1 MEPRDH
7 LTVGVDLAS
16 KALRSIYPPGHCG
29 PNHYTTPPNP
39 PARYRWNC
47 VSDSTRS
54 PRHILGFPHS
64 AHLLLAVAAS
74 WTQLR
79 LKYPLP
85 ALILEAF
92 ASLHDPQ

>member
-39 PARYRWNC
+39 QHDIGGTVFPIPPAAPDI
-47 VSDSTRS
+47 SSAF
-54 PRHILGFPHS
+54 HI
-64 AHLLLAVAAS
+64 
-74 WTQLR
+74 R
-79 LKYPLP
+79 LTYC
-85 ALILEAF
+85 
-92 ASLHDPQ
+92 SLWRRRGHN